1 MLKIIAGNLYVEL
14 TTGSPYETGKAPKYF
29 LKFPDKSI
37 AVVYR
42 SGIIKGVGDISSTT
56 LRTLGGSFVTIEPD
70 VKTGG
75 YITLSPAKQ
84 ELDQFDKTM
93 GDLEYLKD
101 FVTAGNRI
109 SVSRH
114 ARLEYEPFVPTD
126 NDIVDFF
133 KKIKSRTELA
143 ALSNELNS
151 LLGAMDIIHPAIGD
165 LDYLAFSLSQG
176 CDGGCLKCNF
186 QHNRSLRPR
195 SEDEISTQID
205 FYKKLCSSHERE
217 KFEIFAGN
225 HRGLGIDFELFTAHI
240 SKIRNEAGMRSG
252 KVFAFCNAEDILR
265 LNDQYGTARM
275 ESRMLGLGMHLNIG
289 VESGSRAGLKA
300 YGKNLKIEAIREAL
314 KILKSTTMPYSVNI
328 LAGVEWE
335 NHPFETVQLFRALYR
350 PGDNRPSVFSSKFMN
365 EKGKVNTTLEAEH
378 YKIFR
383 NTLNDCG
390 IHVFRY
396 TFIPFNK
403 VAAKTQKVKC

>member
-14 TTGSPYETGKAPKYF
+14 TTGSPYETGKVPKYF
-29 LKFPDKSI
+29 LKFPDKSV
-37 AVVYR
+37 AVVYK
-42 SGIIKGVGDISSTT
+42 SGIIKGVGDISSSSIG
-56 LRTLGGSFVTIEPD
+56 TLGGSFVTLEPD

-75 YITLSPAKQ
+75 YITLSPTRQ
-84 ELDQFDKTM
+84 DLDQFERTM
-93 GDLEYLKD
+93 DDLEYLKD
-101 FVTAGNRI
+101 FMTSGNRI
-109 SVSRH
+109 SVFRH
-114 ARLEYEPFVPTD
+114 TRLEYEPDVPAD
-126 NDIVDFF
+126 DDITDFF
-133 KKIKSRTELA
+133 KKIKSRSELDA
-143 ALSNELNS
+143 IAIELNT

-186 QHNRSLRPR
+186 QHNRHLRPR
-195 SEDEISTQID
+195 SEDEISSQID
-205 FYKKLCSSHERE
+205 FYKKLYSQQERE

-240 SKIRNEAGMRSG
+240 TKIRNEAGMRSG

-265 LNDQYGTARM
+265 LNEQYGTEEM
-275 ESRMLGLGMHLNIG
+275 ESRMVGIGLHLNLG
-289 VESGSRAGLKA
+289 VESGSRAGLKE
-300 YGKNLKIEAIREAL
+300 YGKNIKIEAIREAL
-314 KILKSTTMPYSVNI
+314 RILKSTKIPYSVNI
-328 LAGVEWE
+328 LAGVDWQD
-335 NHPFETVQLFRALYR
+335 HPFETVQLFRALYR
-350 PGDNRPSVFSSKFMN
+350 PGDNRPAVFSSKFMN
-365 EKGKVNTTLEAEH
+365 EKGKVNTALEAEH

-403 VAAKTQKVKC
+403 IAPKTHKAKC

>member
-14 TTGSPYETGKAPKYF
+14 TTGSPYETGKVPKYF
-29 LKFPDKSI
+29 LKFPDKSV
-37 AVVYR
+37 AVVYK
-42 SGIIKGVGDISSTT
+42 SGIIKGVGDISSST
-56 LRTLGGSFVTIEPD
+56 LRTLGASFVTLEPD

-75 YITLSPAKQ
+75 YITLSPTGQ
-84 ELDQFDKTM
+84 DLEQFERTI

-101 FVTAGNRI
+101 FMTYGNKL
-109 SVSRH
+109 SVFRH
-114 ARLEYEPFVPTD
+114 ARLEYEPDVPAD
-126 NDIVDFF
+126 DDIIDFF

-143 ALSNELNS
+143 AIAGELNT
-151 LLGAMDIIHPAIGD
+151 LLGAMDIIHPAMGD

-186 QHNRSLRPR
+186 QHNRHLSAR
-195 SEDEISTQID
+195 SEDEISNQID
-205 FYKKLCSSHERE
+205 FYKKLYSSQERE

-240 SKIRNEAGMRSG
+240 SKIRNEAGMRSAR
-252 KVFAFCNAEDILR
+252 VFAFCNAEDILR
-265 LNDQYGTARM
+265 LNEQYGTDEM
-275 ESRMLGLGMHLNIG
+275 ESRMVGLGLHLNLG
-289 VESGSRAGLKA
+289 VESGSRAGLKE
-300 YGKNLKIEAIREAL
+300 YGKNIKIEAIREAL
-314 KILKSTTMPYSVNI
+314 KILKSTKIPYSVNI
-328 LAGVEWE
+328 LAGVDWQD
-335 NHPFETVQLFRALYR
+335 HPFETVQLFRALYR
-350 PGDNRPSVFSSKFMN
+350 PGDNRPAVFSSKFMN
-365 EKGKVNTTLEAEH
+365 EKGKVNTALEAEH

-403 VAAKTQKVKC
+403 VAAKEHKAKC

>member
-1 MLKIIAGNLYVEL
+1 MLKIIAGNSYIEL

-29 LKFPDKSI
+29 LKFPDKSV

-56 LRTLGGSFVTIEPD
+56 LRTLGGSFVTVEPD

-75 YITLSPAKQ
+75 YITLSPTQQ
-84 ELDQFDKTM
+84 EIDQFEKTIA
-93 GDLEYLKD
+93 DLEYLKD
-101 FVTAGNRI
+101 FVTSGNRI
-109 SVSRH
+109 QVFRH
-114 ARLEYEPFVPTD
+114 ARLEYEPFVPSD
-126 NDIVDFF
+126 HDILDFF
-133 KKIKSRTELA
+133 KKIKSRPELD

-186 QHNRSLRPR
+186 RHNRSLRPR
-195 SEDEISTQID
+195 TSDDISRQIA
-205 FYKKLCSSHERE
+205 FYRQLYSPQERE

-225 HRGLGIDFELFTAHI
+225 HRGLGIDFELFTEHI
-240 SKIRNEAGMRSG
+240 GRIRNEAGMGTAR
-252 KVFAFCNAEDILR
+252 VFAFCNAEDILR
-265 LNDQYGTARM
+265 LNAQYGTAAM
-275 ESRMLGLGMHLNIG
+275 ESRMASLGLHMNIG
-289 VESGSRAGLKA
+289 VESGSRAGLKE
-300 YGKNLKIEAIREAL
+300 YGKNLKLEAIREAL
-314 KILKSTTMPYSVNI
+314 KILKSARIPYSVNI
-328 LAGVEWE
+328 LAGVEWQ

-350 PGDNRPSVFSSKFMN
+350 PGDNRPAVFSSKFMN

-403 VAAKTQKVKC
+403 VAAKVHKAKC

>member
-14 TTGSPYETGKAPKYF
+14 TTGSPYETGKVPKYF
-29 LKFPDKSI
+29 LKFPDKSV
-37 AVVYR
+37 AVVYK
-42 SGIIKGVGDISSTT
+42 SGIIKGVGDISSSSIG
-56 LRTLGGSFVTIEPD
+56 TLGGSFVTLEPD

-75 YITLSPAKQ
+75 YITLSPTRQ
-84 ELDQFDKTM
+84 DLDQFERTM
-93 GDLEYLKD
+93 DDLEYLKD
-101 FVTAGNRI
+101 FMTSGNRI
-109 SVSRH
+109 SVFRH
-114 ARLEYEPFVPTD
+114 TRLEYEPDVPAD
-126 NDIVDFF
+126 DDITDFF
-133 KKIKSRTELA
+133 KKIKSRSELDA
-143 ALSNELNS
+143 IAIELNT

-186 QHNRSLRPR
+186 QHNRHLRPR
-195 SEDEISTQID
+195 SEDEISSQID
-205 FYKKLCSSHERE
+205 FYKKLYSQQERE

-240 SKIRNEAGMRSG
+240 TKIRNEAGMRSG

-265 LNDQYGTARM
+265 LNEQYGTEEM
-275 ESRMLGLGMHLNIG
+275 ESRMVGIGLHLNLG
-289 VESGSRAGLKA
+289 VESGSRAGLKE
-300 YGKNLKIEAIREAL
+300 YGKNIKIEAIREAL
-314 KILKSTTMPYSVNI
+314 RILKSTKISYSVNI
-328 LAGVEWE
+328 LAGVDWQD
-335 NHPFETVQLFRALYR
+335 HPFETVQLFRALYR
-350 PGDNRPSVFSSKFMN
+350 PGDNRPAVFSSKFMN
-365 EKGKVNTTLEAEH
+365 EKGKVNTALEAEH

-403 VAAKTQKVKC
+403 IAPKTHKAKC